1 MISNTGIFIHFIYR
15 GSVHKKKKG
24 KCVSSLIYFTS
35 NQHQRKSHFPNTI
48 FKTTF

>member
-15 GSVHKKKKG
+15 GSVHKRKKG
-24 KCVSSLIYFTS
+24 NACLIYFTS
-35 NQHQRKSHFPNTI
+35 NQHQRKSYFPNTI